1 MAMNLQRTT
10 EAPTRRIAIGIDLE
24 WQLKHHYVVISG
36 ILEHAQAAGW
46 RCDFEPFFDPDWAD
60 VQHYDGIIA
69 RAPASLGTYAKRT
82 GLPAV
87 NVWADSPTD
96 LPSVHVDSVDSG
108 RIAADHLIERG
119 LRRFGYL
126 GITRAKGTRYQRKG
140 FAQILNEHGHDHVF
154 TSITHTIN
162 DAPTWRKVHD
172 KLSAWVDTWTPPIG
186 ICAVND
192 LICRCLADICL
203 RKGLRIPDD
212 VALVGTGD
220 MNVTCRFRKPTLT
233 SIDMNDHRV
242 GLEAAKLLD
251 RLMNGE
257 TAEQKHL
264 VVPCGG
270 LIARQSTD
278 VVAVE
283 DRVVAGALRFIWD
296 HCRKPIGVE
305 DVAGGLPVSTRTLQ
319 RRFQSALGRSI
330 HQEIV
335 RARLQHAKRLLV
347 DTDEPIKTVAR
358 EAGFANGEHLAKL
371 FARSEG
377 VSPRAYR
384 ADRRSGR

>member
-1 MAMNLQRTT
+1 MTDK
-10 EAPTRRIAIGIDLE
+10 PTKRVAIGIDLE

-36 ILEHAQAAGW
+36 ILEHADVQGW

-60 VQHYDGIIA
+60 AQDYDGIIA
-69 RAPASLGTYAKRT
+69 RAPTSLGDYARQNNM
-82 GLPAV
+82 PAV
-87 NVWADSPTD
+87 NVWSDSPTD
-96 LPSVHVDSVDSG
+96 LPSVYTDRNDAG

-119 LRRFGYL
+119 LRRFGFL
-126 GITRAKGTRYQRKG
+126 GLTRNLATKYQREG
-140 FAQILNEHGHDHVF
+140 FSQTLGDQGYEYDAAL
-154 TSITHTIN
+154 ITHNIT
-162 DAPTWRKVHD
+162 DAAIWRRIHD
-172 KLSAWVDTWTPPIG
+172 RLSAWVDSWILPIG

-212 VALVGTGD
+212 VALIGTGD
-220 MNVTCRFRKPTLT
+220 TNVTCRFRKPTLT
-233 SIDMNDHRV
+233 SIDQNDHRV
-242 GLEAAKLLD
+242 GLEAARLLG
-251 RLMNGE
+251 RLMDGE
-257 TAEQKHL
+257 QVEQKNY

-270 LIARQSTD
+270 LISRQSSD

-296 HCRKPIGVE
+296 NCQKPIGVE
-305 DVAGGLPVSTRTLQ
+305 DVAAGLPVSTRTLQ
-319 RRFQSALGRSI
+319 RRFQTALGRSI

-335 RARLQHAKRLLV
+335 RARLQNAKRMLV

-358 EAGFANGEHLAKL
+358 ESGFANGEHLAKL

-377 VSPRAYR
+377 VAPRIYR
-384 ADRRSGR
+384 AERRTGR